1 MTKYD
6 GTKSDKME
14 VAYRCKNAFG
24 QSLICL
30 SKQPDINQIQNGG
43 QIWIEN

>member
-6 GTKSDKME
+6 GAKSDKIK
-14 VAYRCKNAFG
+14 VVYRCKNAFG

-30 SKQPDINQIQNGG
+30 SKQPNINKIQNGG
-43 QIWIEN
+43 KYG